1 MGDMITNAIKG
12 FFQTIADQLFSFAI
26 KCISAILD
34 QIDQSLPIIKT
45 WYAIF
50 LAFATSLVVVIVLG
64 RIITTLLKEADDTSD
79 VTWANIL
86 MDALKSGASI
96 PIMVFLQG
104 FLGGNITN
112 PLAKSMFTMSGRFTS
127 KAILDTT
134 SIPLKAGAAGASS
147 AIHLGAWLIVLYLIF
162 FAIVAVFFLIK
173 MCIFFAD
180 IMWYNLAI
188 PFTAVSIA
196 SETFDYGKQWWKK
209 LIYLNISMLSQVLS
223 LTICIYCFTNI
234 SKLGFIGFM
243 GSIGFGWLVLHT
255 PNVIQDFWQ
264 STGVTKGGLTGAM
277 RMLKTKLAIR

>member
-26 KCISAILD
+26 KCVSAILD

-104 FLGGNITN
+104 
-112 PLAKSMFTMSGRFTS
+112 
-127 KAILDTT
+127 
-134 SIPLKAGAAGASS
+134 
-147 AIHLGAWLIVLYLIF
+147 
-162 FAIVAVFFLIK
+162 
-173 MCIFFAD
+173 
-180 IMWYNLAI
+180 
-188 PFTAVSIA
+188 
-196 SETFDYGKQWWKK
+196 
-209 LIYLNISMLSQVLS
+209 S
-223 LTICIYCFTNI
+223 L
-234 SKLGFIGFM
+234 
-243 GSIGFGWLVLHT
+243 
-255 PNVIQDFWQ
+255 
-264 STGVTKGGLTGAM
+264 
-277 RMLKTKLAIR
+277 